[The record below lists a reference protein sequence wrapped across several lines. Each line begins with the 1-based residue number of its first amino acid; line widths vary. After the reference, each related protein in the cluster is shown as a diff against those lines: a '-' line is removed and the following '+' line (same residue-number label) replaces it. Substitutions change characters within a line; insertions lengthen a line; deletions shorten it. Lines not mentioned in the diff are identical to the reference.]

1 MRLLR
6 REPRGS
12 KKRRKR
18 ARKAFTRLLKQV
30 RRVCKSAQG
39 PEAWGPLFQMVQG
52 VYGQYEADLPA
63 SARLA
68 LQDAAFQVQGDAS
81 REALAAA

>member
-6 REPRGS
+6 RESRGS

-30 RRVCKSAQG
+30 RRACKGAQG
-39 PEAWGPLFQMVQG
+39 PQAWGPLFQMVQG
-52 VYGQYEADLPA
+52 VYGEYEADLPG
-63 SARLA
+63 SARLS
-68 LQDAAFQVQGDAS
+68 LQDAALQVQDDAS
-81 REALAAA
+81 RHALAAA